1 MLNAKEIF
9 AKIEKS
15 SLPNEAKR
23 ILIDVVE
30 GCTEAN
36 GERADRGDVLDAL
49 CDGAYLE
56 QIGADDQAAVEQ
68 AYTFAQS
75 L

>member
-15 SLPNEAKR
+15 SLPKEAKR

-36 GERADRGDVLDAL
+36 GERAERGDVLDAL

>member
-15 SLPNEAKR
+15 SLPTEAKR

-36 GERADRGDVLDAL
+36 GEKADRGDVLDAL

-68 AYTFAQS
+68 AYGFAQS

>member
-1 MLNAKEIF
+1 MLNVNEVTT
-9 AKIEKS
+9 KIEESDMTK
-15 SLPNEAKR
+15 EAKR
-23 ILIDVVE
+23 ILIDAVE

-68 AYTFAQS
+68 AYGFAQS